1 MSDAVYL
8 GIDLGTQSVRVM
20 AVNQDGIV
28 LGAATQR
35 LMSQRD
41 GVRHEQDPEA
51 WWSATAIGLREV
63 MGRLESNAQIR
74 GVAVD
79 ATSGTILLMD
89 AEARPLTRALMYDDG
104 RATLEAVK
112 VNEAGE
118 ALWRQMSYRMQPSWA
133 LPKLLW
139 LLRHVDIPAG
149 ARLAHQNDF
158 LNARLAGRLLPT
170 DSSHA
175 LKTGYDLIRSQWQET
190 ILDALQVPLSLMPEV
205 VAPGTKIGEV
215 GAIAAELTGVPIGV
229 PIFAGMTDGCAA
241 QIASGATEAGSWNT
255 VIGTT
260 LVVKGVTRDLL
271 SDPAGVVYSHRSMDG
286 CWLPGGASSVGA
298 SAIVREFG
306 NADLD
311 ALNHAAFGAP
321 PSAVVVYPL
330 ASKGERFP
338 FATPEAEGFT
348 LGNAASVEERYISVL
363 QGIAMIERLSFD
375 LLRNL
380 GAPMGGRFSIS
391 GGAVKSEALNQIRAN
406 MLERELSVPEVTEGA
421 FGMAVLVSAAQSSLG
436 EATGRMVR
444 IQRTITP
451 ERPFAEYAEQY
462 KDLVDELYS
471 RGWLPGILRSTAFAE
486 VCARTNLASEK
497 CLNSAR

>member
-20 AVNQDGIV
+20 AVNQEGVV
-28 LGAATQR
+28 LGASMRR
-35 LMSQRD
+35 LISERD

-51 WWSATAIGLREV
+51 WWLATSTGLREV
-63 MGRLESNAQIR
+63 MTHLGSRAQIQ

-79 ATSGTILLMD
+79 ATSGTILLVD
-89 AEARPLTRALMYDDG
+89 AKARPLTRALMYDDG
-104 RATLEAVK
+104 RASVEAVE

-118 ALWRQMSYRMQPSWA
+118 TLWPQMSYRMQSSWA

-139 LLRHVDIPAG
+139 LLRHVDVPPGAG
-149 ARLAHQNDF
+149 LAHQNDF

-170 DSSHA
+170 DSSHS
-175 LKTGYDLIRSQWQET
+175 LKTGYDFLRKEWPT
-190 ILDALQVPLSLMPEV
+190 AVLDTLRVPLSLMPEV

-215 GAIAAELTGVPIGV
+215 GALAAEQTGVPLGV

-241 QIASGATEAGSWNT
+241 QIASGATEVGSWNT

-271 SDPAGVVYSHRSMDG
+271 CDPAGVVYSHRSVDG

-298 SAIVREFG
+298 SAIAREFR

-311 ALNHAAFGAP
+311 KLNRAALGAA

-338 FATPEAEGFT
+338 FTAPEAEGFS
-348 LGNAASVEERYISVL
+348 LGNAASVEERYVSVL
-363 QGIAMIERLSFD
+363 QGIAMVERLSFE
-375 LLRNL
+375 LLRQL
-380 GAPMGGRFSIS
+380 GAPTGGRLTIS

-406 MLERELSVPEVTEGA
+406 ILARELSVPEVTEGA
-421 FGMAVLVSAAQSSLG
+421 FGMAVLASAAQSSLG
-436 EATGRMVR
+436 DATGRMVR

-451 ERPFAEYAEQY
+451 ERSSAEYAEQY
-462 KDLVDELYS
+462 KALVDELHS
-471 RGWLPGILRSTAFAE
+471 RGWLPGTLRSAASTG
-486 VCARTNLASEK
+486 VCV
-497 CLNSAR
+497 